1 MAFTEALFVQVLI
14 SIQSLIL
21 VPEPYYNEPGY
32 DKNYGTSSGN
42 CNHTTQGPRT
52 ELSLIYATSGTR
64 ESNQYNEQVF
74 RNNMRHAILEQLKSP
89 PEGFSNVVKSHFFY
103 KRESLI
109 KVTYYYIG

>member
-1 MAFTEALFVQVLI
+1 MAFIEALFVQVLI

-42 CNHTTQGPRT
+42 CNHTTQ
-52 ELSLIYATSGTR
+52 SLIYATSGTR